1 MCFVQELQK
10 MNIFEG
16 VTSFHFCINS
26 TRLDKTNPSGVVA
39 TLDVP
44 RPPLTREGGRR
55 ATGRRSDGRVRT
67 TGRQAPARRCR
78 DGGGG
83 AGQWRESASVTEGR
97 TRVLDGTRRAN
108 GAGPRDRQETGPRLA
123 PRAKS
128 TSGPPGCVRKRDGG
142 TFRTL

>member
-55 ATGRRSDGRVRT
+55 ATGRRSDRRVRT

-83 AGQWRESASVTEGR
+83 GRRWAVAGKRVGDGR
-97 TRVLDGTRRAN
+97 TD
-108 GAGPRDRQETGPRLA
+108 AGPRRDAAGKRSWPQGQTGNGTPPRT
-123 PRAKS
+123 
-128 TSGPPGCVRKRDGG
+128 TSKKHIRTPWVRTQTR
-142 TFRTL
+142 RRNI